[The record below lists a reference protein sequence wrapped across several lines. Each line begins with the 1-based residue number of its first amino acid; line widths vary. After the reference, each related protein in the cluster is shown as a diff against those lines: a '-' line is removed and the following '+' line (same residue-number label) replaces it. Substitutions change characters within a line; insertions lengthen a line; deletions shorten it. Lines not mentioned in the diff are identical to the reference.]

1 MDKDKK
7 KKGCK
12 ITAQCIGIV
21 LVCFA
26 LGLFVGNTYN
36 YQDLF
41 ANMLPHQVN
50 RIHVLH
56 SSSKMSEQGARVVLY
71 ALGNEDNDVYEINFS
86 PKPQE
91 NGKIYNINGTLKNI
105 SDKHFTSIELNFSLL
120 DKDGNKIGD
129 AFARCNGLNT
139 EQTWEFSATNNQIIE
154 TDSKITEVILDD
166 AIITTL

>member
-7 KKGCK
+7 KRGRK

-21 LVCFA
+21 LFCFA

-50 RIHVLH
+50 RVHILH
-56 SSSKMSEQGARVVLY
+56 SSSAMSEHGARAVLY
-71 ALGNEDNDVYEINFS
+71 ALGNEDNDVYEINFNS
-86 PKPQE
+86 KPQE
-91 NGKIYNINGTLKNI
+91 NGKIYNIDGTLKNI

-129 AFARCNGLNT
+129 AFARCDGLNV
-139 EQTWEFSATNNQIIE
+139 EQLWKFSATNNQTIE
-154 TDSKITEVILDD
+154 TDSKVTKVILDD